1 MSDQTPTLE
10 QVFRLRQEQAV
21 ADLYIELPARVERFD
36 SVLQCVDATPV
47 VLRDR
52 ELEDGSVVSERL
64 PTVVRAPVLYL
75 GSGAFRVTFP
85 VEVGSIVMLRFTSAN
100 LSQWLAKGGVS
111 NVQDGRRHD
120 LCSAVAYPGGHSFAG
135 EGKPSTP
142 APTDSLCLHGPRIEV
157 GSPSASDPVVRKSD
171 LDAVVAKLNA
181 LIAKYNAHTH
191 PAPGG
196 TTSPTASSESTITSP
211 AGSSVLFTE

>member
-10 QVFRLRQEQAV
+10 QVLRLRQEQAV

-52 ELEDGSVVSERL
+52 ELEDGSIVSERL

-135 EGKPSTP
+135 EGRPSTS
-142 APTDSLCLHGPRIEV
+142 APSDAMVLHAPVLKLGGTNASGAVVVQSALSAFMTALDNAI
-157 GSPSASDPVVRKSD
+157 PSAGTAAQALTALKAA
-171 LDAVVAKLNA
+171 LLALN
-181 LIAKYNAHTH
+181 
-191 PAPGG
+191 GG
-196 TTSPTASSESTITSP
+196 LGWRAGTSKTKAE
-211 AGSSVLFTE
+211 

>member
-10 QVFRLRQEQAV
+10 QVLRLRQEQAV

-52 ELEDGSVVSERL
+52 ELEDGSIVSERL

-135 EGKPSTP
+135 EGRPSTS
-142 APTDSLCLHGPRIEV
+142 APSDAMVLRAPVLKLGGTNASGAVVVQSARSAVMTALDNAI
-157 GSPSASDPVVRKSD
+157 PSAGTAAQALTALKAA
-171 LDAVVAKLNA
+171 LLALN
-181 LIAKYNAHTH
+181 
-191 PAPGG
+191 GG
-196 TTSPTASSESTITSP
+196 LGWRAGTSKTKAE
-211 AGSSVLFTE
+211 